1 MAFKYIAGRCS
12 PSDCG
17 IRCGKRFIK
26 NYYYESVRNI
36 LESGASANSAEY
48 FSANLDSG
56 MSLETSAAQFIDSY
70 SYKDKTTVWVIN
82 NDGEVI
88 ASSNGFIIENC
99 EMPDY
104 TSAMSGSDGTGE
116 YTGRITDGGDKI
128 MALSRVIQNSRGTN
142 VGAVRVMTSIGEVD
156 TQLGAIILILFFII
170 LFIFGIILLSNLF
183 LSVLLLFRSGRSRK
197 PPKKSP
203 AAIWIQG

>member
-1 MAFKYIAGRCS
+1 MKKKLAQKLHIIKVDGLTKRWLLNILLVVVVLLIAAFVAAS
-12 PSDCG
+12 V
-17 IRCGKRFIK
+17 FIK

-170 LFIFGIILLSNLF
+170 LFIFGNIDRK
-183 LSVLLLFRSGRSRK
+183 SVV
-197 PPKKSP
+197 
-203 AAIWIQG
+203 